1 MPLADSAASS
11 KAIEIL
17 GFQLE
22 PGDYSN
28 IIWLFV
34 AYMVFRVVMPVIDA
48 WKNRTVN
55 RMKAVDKEK
64 KDAAEKEK
72 LDVENSARTAADKE
86 IQEYRM
92 VNAETQRQIL
102 LLLTELRDEMVAN
115 RTPGVRSRQEAL
127 DFFIDYQDK
136 NHIRIM
142 CMLLTRIIENH
153 IGTEPDTIA
162 DKWTELA
169 EKLSGKTVSHFKN
182 ITHRGRQISDFW
194 AGNGAKQYYL
204 YICSELYALQVT
216 NYEDAKP
223 INRDRVER
231 SLALNLSRLV
241 TEFAVYLD
249 TGVAFLEQWD
259 DTKPMYSINKPFNL
273 DQDIVINRHP

>member
-1 MPLADSAASS
+1 MPVVDSAGAS

-22 PGDYSN
+22 PGDYSM

-34 AYMVFRVVMPVIDA
+34 AYMVFRVVMPVVDA
-48 WKNRTVN
+48 WKNKTVSKL
-55 RMKAVDKEK
+55 KAAEESKKEQ
-64 KDAAEKEK
+64 DAKAEKEEMDK
-72 LDVENSARTAADKE
+72 AAKE
-86 IQEYRM
+86 SEKEVMEYRM

-115 RTPGVRSRQEAL
+115 RTPGVRSKQESI
-127 DFFIDYQDK
+127 DFFIDYHDK

-153 IGTEPDTIA
+153 IGTDSDLIA

-169 EKLSGKTVSHFKN
+169 EKLSGKTVSHFKS

-194 AGNGAKQYYL
+194 AGGGAKQYFL
-204 YICSELYALQVT
+204 YVCSELYALQIT
-216 NYEDAKP
+216 HYDEDKS

-231 SLALNLSRLV
+231 ALA
-241 TEFAVYLD
+241 
-249 TGVAFLEQWD
+249 
-259 DTKPMYSINKPFNL
+259 P
-273 DQDIVINRHP
+273 

>member
-1 MPLADSAASS
+1 MPSVDTNLGTSTSTSTTVSS
-11 KAIEIL
+11 TPDNAIDIFGL
-17 GFQLE
+17 HLE
-22 PGDYSN
+22 PGDYSM
-28 IIWLFV
+28 IAWVFV
-34 AYMVFRVVMPVIDA
+34 AYMIFRVVMPVVDA
-48 WKNRTVN
+48 WKTKKVQELNKN
-55 RMKAVDKEK
+55 KEN
-64 KDAAEKEK
+64 D
-72 LDVENSARTAADKE
+72 ADKE
-86 IQEYRM
+86 VQEYRM

-115 RTPGVRSRQEAL
+115 RTPGVRSRQEAI
-127 DFFIDYQDK
+127 DFFIDYHDK

-153 IGTEPDTIA
+153 IGTDSDAIA

-216 NYEDAKP
+216 HYDEGPKP

-241 TEFAVYLD
+241 SEFTKYLD
-249 TGVAFLEQWD
+249 TGASFIEQWD
-259 DTKPMYSINKPFNL
+259 DTKPQYSINKPFSL
-273 DQDIVINRHP
+273 DEDIIINNRHP